1 MLQIVFG
8 GLMGVSVLYGLMQ
21 GKGDQ
26 VAAAM
31 LAAAG
36 DAVETALTLS
46 GSFALFCGFMEIGR
60 QAGAVDALARA
71 LAPLLLR
78 LFGPGLPEDALGD
91 VTLNLAGNLLGLGNA
106 ATPAGL
112 RAARRMGGGERAG
125 NALCLFLVLNA
136 SAAQLLPT
144 TVLSLRAAAG
154 SAAPGAVIGPGLIA
168 SGIAAAVGVISCKLW
183 EKRP

>member
-71 LAPLLLR
+71 LAPLLRRLLR
-78 LFGPGLPEDALGD
+78 CDC
-91 VTLNLAGNLLGLGNA
+91 NA
-106 ATPAGL
+106 
-112 RAARRMGGGERAG
+112 RS
-125 NALCLFLVLNA
+125 A
-136 SAAQLLPT
+136 S
-144 TVLSLRAAAG
+144 SG
-154 SAAPGAVIGPGLIA
+154 S
-168 SGIAAAVGVISCKLW
+168 
-183 EKRP
+183 